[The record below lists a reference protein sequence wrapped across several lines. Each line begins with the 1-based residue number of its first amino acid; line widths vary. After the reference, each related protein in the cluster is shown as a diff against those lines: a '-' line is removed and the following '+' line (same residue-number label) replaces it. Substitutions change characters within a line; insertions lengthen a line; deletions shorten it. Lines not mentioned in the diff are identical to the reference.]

1 MLASLYCLHPKPQCD
16 EAADDGGSGNARG
29 GSGNVGGGFGN
40 VTGGS
45 GNVGGGSGNFDGG
58 SGNVDGGFGNVGGN
72 KGTTKVTLL
81 VPESKVDMLI
91 DSCYKL
97 ETKYSLLKEISENLN
112 TNILP
117 AGSKEVELV
126 FEGRFENWRDGFGE
140 LRVYLATLLDGPVR
154 IRKVGK
160 GSVIVTLCLTK
171 EEAHLLQSQEH
182 LLAKTFPNLKQVKK
196 ILELSLSL

>member
-1 MLASLYCLHPKPQCD
+1 MLASLYCLHPEPQCD
-16 EAADDGGSGNARG
+16 EAADDGGP
-29 GSGNVGGGFGN
+29 GNVGA
-40 VTGGS
+40 GS
-45 GNVGGGSGNFDGG
+45 GS
-58 SGNVDGGFGNVGGN
+58 VDGGFGNVGGN

-81 VPESKVDMLI
+81 VPESKVNVVL
-91 DSCYKL
+91 DSYHKL
-97 ETKYSLLKEISENLN
+97 QTEYSLLKEISENLN

-126 FEGRFENWRDGFGE
+126 FEGDSQNWPDGFGE

-160 GSVIVTLCLTK
+160 GSVIVTLCLTE
-171 EEAHLLQSQEH
+171 EEAHRLKSQEH
-182 LLAKTFPNLKQVKK
+182 LLANKFPNLKQVKK